1 MKAHAG
7 GSFAAR
13 KAGAKSIKHKT
24 LIAVGPNAEWSL
36 DGFDKLLSA
45 GFAIYGIRD
54 KWSRFWLSYTVL
66 PSNRYADVIS
76 VVYLYCIWKYG
87 GKVIILIVLTIP
99 DILFTSSLGIPV
111 QTTSD
116 RGSETRDAYSFQ
128 CSLR

>member
-13 KAGAKSIKHKT
+13 KAGTKSIKRKT
-24 LIAVGPNAEWSL
+24 LIAVGPNTEWSL

-116 RGSETRDAYSFQ
+116 HGSETRDAYSFQ

>member
-1 MKAHAG
+1 MEAHVG
-7 GSFAAR
+7 GSFVAH

-45 GFAIYGIRD
+45 GFAIYSIRD
-54 KWSRFWLSYTVL
+54 KWSQFWLSYTVL
-66 PSNRYADVIS
+66 PSNWYADVIG
-76 VVYLYCIWKYG
+76 VVYLYCIQKYG

-99 DILFTSSLGIPV
+99 DILFASSLGIPV

-116 RGSETRDAYSFQ
+116 HGSETRDAYSFQ
-128 CSLR
+128 CSLW